1 MAAGVPVI
9 ATAVG
14 GTDEV
19 VRDGVT
25 GTLVPPANPADLSSA
40 IVRTLANRDQASRL
54 ALAARSL
61 VAHEHSVASMVGSV
75 SRLYDEL
82 LAR

>member
-1 MAAGVPVI
+1 VPVV
-9 ATAVG
+9 ATAIG
-14 GTDEV
+14 ATDEV
-19 VRDGVT
+19 VRDGET
-25 GTLVPPANPADLSSA
+25 RTLVPPANSEALAAPIGRAHAD
-40 IVRTLANRDQASRL
+40 RDRASRL

-61 VAHEHSVASMVGSV
+61 VAREYSVASMVGSV